1 MAWVITNSCP
11 GKLERQCSPK
21 NMHTLILGAGYS
33 GLRIALAA
41 QQCGSVCGTRRQLS
55 GVNEL
60 ESVGV
65 PGCQLEGA
73 VTEQLLSEL
82 ARATHLV
89 VSVAPIREAPF
100 HDPMLSLLE
109 HLPANSMPT
118 LEWIGYL
125 STIGVYGNH
134 DGRWVDEQTACS
146 SIQQRSLMRI
156 EAENQWRQFGK
167 YRNLPVSVLRLSGI
181 YGPGRNAVE
190 DAITGRARMLIKPN
204 QVFNRIHVDDLA
216 AAALKAATLAYDGIL
231 NITDDIPAAPQDVI
245 RYAHS
250 LVGKPPPIAQNFATA
265 VISDM
270 ARSFYSENKR
280 VLNTNS
286 KHVLKLEYQYPNYR
300 YALNELW
307 KNR

>member
-1 MAWVITNSCP
+1 
-11 GKLERQCSPK
+11 
-21 NMHTLILGAGYS
+21 MHTLILGAGYS

-60 ESVGV
+60 HNLGIR
-65 PGCQLEGA
+65 GCQLEGV
-73 VTEQLLSEL
+73 VTEQLRSEL
-82 ARATHLV
+82 ASATHLL
-89 VSVAPIREAPF
+89 VSVAPRREAPF
-100 HDPMLSLLE
+100 HDPMLSLL
-109 HLPANSMPT
+109 HNLPDKSLPA
-118 LEWIGYL
+118 LRWIGYL

-134 DGRWVDEQTACS
+134 EGRWVDEKTPCS
-146 SIQQRSLMRI
+146 SMQQRSLMRR
-156 EAENQWRQFGK
+156 EAEKHWQQFGK
-167 YRNLPVSVLRLSGI
+167 YRNIPVSILRLSGI

-216 AAALKAATLAYDGIL
+216 AAAIKAAKMAHDGIL
-231 NITDDIPAAPQDVI
+231 NITDDVPAAPQDVI

-250 LVGKPPPIAQNFATA
+250 LVGKTAPVAQDFATA

-280 VLNTNS
+280 VLNTMS
-286 KHVLKLEYQYPNYR
+286 KHVLNLQYQYPNYR
-300 YALNELW
+300 FALSELW